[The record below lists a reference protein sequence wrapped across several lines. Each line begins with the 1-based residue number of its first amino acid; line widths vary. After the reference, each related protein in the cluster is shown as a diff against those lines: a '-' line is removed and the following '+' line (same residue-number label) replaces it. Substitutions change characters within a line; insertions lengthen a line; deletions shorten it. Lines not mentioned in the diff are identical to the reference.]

1 MYYSFIYWLCQV
13 QIYRLHHL
21 VHALLPFCFF
31 FFFLYVLTS
40 FYQQTDLL
48 SWVII
53 VLHLFWVPVIRMGV
67 VIMSFSIHLILTD
80 VPIHSH

>member
-21 VHALLPFCFF
+21 LHALLPFYFF

-53 VLHLFWVPVIRMGV
+53 VLLLSWVPVIRMGV
-67 VIMSFSIHLILTD
+67 VIMSFSIHIILTD